1 MDNVK
6 VVQDAYAAFQR
17 GAIGDVLASCSAD
30 VQWQVPGDPGIVP
43 AAGNY
48 DGVSAVATFF
58 STLGQT
64 QDPESFEPREYIA
77 QGDTVIALGN
87 YRWRIRKTGKSFAS
101 DFAHVFTVRDGKVL
115 AFREFADTAATRD
128 AYVE

>member
-6 VVQDAYAAFQR
+6 IVQDAYAAFQR
-17 GAIGDVLASCSAD
+17 GDMGSVLASCSPD
-30 VQWQVPGDPGIVP
+30 VQWVVPGDPAVVP
-43 AAGNY
+43 AAGQH
-48 DGVSAVATFF
+48 DGVSGVATFF
-58 STLGQT
+58 STLGET
-64 QDPESFEPREYIA
+64 QDVESFEPHNFIA

-101 DFAHVFTVRDGKVL
+101 DFAHVFTVREGKVV